1 MNTLAK
7 TNLPFKTVQTIR
19 LILIITLG
27 LFWFALVYVL
37 VRQIFFSFTF
47 WSVTLFW
54 LTLLFIGRS
63 AGRQVVENKIEEDIL
78 EQNKKD
84 RNLPTTIPEEDQ
96 SQTWK
101 TAVTLY
107 NLSLPLVMTVPI
119 LVYATD
125 VRYDVVCMLA
135 NLNSANI
142 TIPVC

>member
-54 LTLLFIGRS
+54 LTLLFIGIS

>member
-1 MNTLAK
+1 M
-7 TNLPFKTVQTIR
+7 
-19 LILIITLG
+19 
-27 LFWFALVYVL
+27 
-37 VRQIFFSFTF
+37 
-47 WSVTLFW
+47 TLFW
-54 LTLLFIGRS
+54 LTLLFIGIS
-63 AGRQVVENKIEEDIL
+63 AGRQVVENKIEEDLL

-84 RNLPTTIPEEDQ
+84 SNLPTTIPEEDQ

-135 NLNSANI
+135 NLNSALI